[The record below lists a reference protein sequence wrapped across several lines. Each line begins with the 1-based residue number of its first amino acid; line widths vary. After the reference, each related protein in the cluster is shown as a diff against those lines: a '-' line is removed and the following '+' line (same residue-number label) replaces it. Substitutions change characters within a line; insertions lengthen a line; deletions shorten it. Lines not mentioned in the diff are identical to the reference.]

1 MKKLFVCTL
10 ALIFSHQL
18 LASESMIFR
27 AMQDELDRSM
37 KTLEFESFDKPYY
50 LSYRLV
56 DSQRYSI
63 SSTLGATLEKRS
75 DTMRELVVDLRVGDY
90 ELDSSNLF
98 ELSFRRVPMLIE
110 FDHRIAVPID
120 ADYTEIRR
128 VLWLATDNAYKKAVQ
143 RFAKKQAILANL
155 QEKTREDDFLKVEKI
170 EHVEFPK
177 SAEVDL
183 ESMEQLLNILSGSAK
198 KYEGIDTSEVDWKY
212 SASYTRIVDSEGRKI
227 GRNDHSN
234 RIVVRA
240 ETQAQDGELL
250 FDESSYFA
258 ITPDTLRKQADLK
271 ENVEQ
276 QFKLISERRIQP
288 KFETYVGPVM
298 LKPKAAAELF
308 RQTFAR
314 QAVAYRQPE
323 KDPSMG
329 FLGIQNNT
337 LQGRLGQRILPRD
350 LTITDNPLLRKFK
363 SEKLLGSYAADD
375 QGVKASSQVLV
386 KNGRLEQ
393 LVSERTSIKETKV
406 NGGNYLNGSLAM
418 SNLIVESKSPLTKD
432 ELAQEFISLI
442 EESGQDFGIVI
453 EKLDGEFQR
462 LDKRR
467 RVYLFGDEAQIA
479 LDGLVAYKLF
489 KNGKRELVRQ
499 VRLPNFDMRVLKD
512 IVAVGDDYQVY
523 HAPAAEVKKNM
534 FVFNTITRKSNVS
547 SFIVPTVLFEE
558 LSVFPQEDAIIS
570 LPVRKHSK

>member
-288 KFETYVGPVM
+288 KFETYVG
-298 LKPKAAAELF
+298 
-308 RQTFAR
+308 
-314 QAVAYRQPE
+314 
-323 KDPSMG
+323 
-329 FLGIQNNT
+329 
-337 LQGRLGQRILPRD
+337 
-350 LTITDNPLLRKFK
+350 
-363 SEKLLGSYAADD
+363 
-375 QGVKASSQVLV
+375 
-386 KNGRLEQ
+386 
-393 LVSERTSIKETKV
+393 
-406 NGGNYLNGSLAM
+406 
-418 SNLIVESKSPLTKD
+418 
-432 ELAQEFISLI
+432 
-442 EESGQDFGIVI
+442 
-453 EKLDGEFQR
+453 
-462 LDKRR
+462 
-467 RVYLFGDEAQIA
+467 
-479 LDGLVAYKLF
+479 
-489 KNGKRELVRQ
+489 
-499 VRLPNFDMRVLKD
+499 
-512 IVAVGDDYQVY
+512 
-523 HAPAAEVKKNM
+523 
-534 FVFNTITRKSNVS
+534 
-547 SFIVPTVLFEE
+547 
-558 LSVFPQEDAIIS
+558 
-570 LPVRKHSK
+570 